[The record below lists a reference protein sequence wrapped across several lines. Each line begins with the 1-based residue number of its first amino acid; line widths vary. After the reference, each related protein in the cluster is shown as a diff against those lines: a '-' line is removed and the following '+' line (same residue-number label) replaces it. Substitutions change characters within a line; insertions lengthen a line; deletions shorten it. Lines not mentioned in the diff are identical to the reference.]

1 MIFQSS
7 IYIILATLIYSCC
20 IADTKTST
28 VSRFVNRTIPTWIMR
43 NIERGSL
50 QLVYLVVVLGSWT
63 IIFTYGYPAIDS
75 SNHIDS
81 RHKYAGYA
89 VFFMCMTSWLYASN
103 TCPGNVTAETMQ
115 LFDHYEYDNV
125 LYKNRE
131 CPTLKIRKIARSKY
145 DRYTKRHVPRFDHFC
160 GWINQAVG
168 EQNYRWFLLFLVY
181 GSWAMGT
188 LLYGEVIDH
197 DLLNTTFHNEILCS
211 LFQCGGEEG
220 KASYVIILHHLIRSH
235 MQIVGVLLLMLFIV
249 VCLGIFTAFHLY
261 ISSRNMTTN
270 EYYKWKEL
278 RKKHDKMTDRYL
290 QALKDGTV
298 QIGKRKRDAS
308 ASNESSSDVDV
319 GCMGPIGDAA
329 RSEATDEEIYDPGPM
344 PKNMYDKGII
354 NNFAEI
360 MRPLSF
366 RQGAKLSSLKQNGSN
381 CHANATDATKSKKF
395 Q

>member
-1 MIFQSS
+1 VPRISEAVQSFNYINYETIDCTMIFQSS

-145 DRYTKRHVPRFDHFC
+145 DRYTKRH
-160 GWINQAVG
+160 G
-168 EQNYRWFLLFLVY
+168 EIWMLLFWSKISR
-181 GSWAMGT
+181 GCISN
-188 LLYGEVIDH
+188 LY
-197 DLLNTTFHNEILCS
+197 
-211 LFQCGGEEG
+211 
-220 KASYVIILHHLIRSH
+220 
-235 MQIVGVLLLMLFIV
+235 
-249 VCLGIFTAFHLY
+249 
-261 ISSRNMTTN
+261 SSM
-270 EYYKWKEL
+270 
-278 RKKHDKMTDRYL
+278 
-290 QALKDGTV
+290 
-298 QIGKRKRDAS
+298 
-308 ASNESSSDVDV
+308 
-319 GCMGPIGDAA
+319 
-329 RSEATDEEIYDPGPM
+329 
-344 PKNMYDKGII
+344 
-354 NNFAEI
+354 
-360 MRPLSF
+360 
-366 RQGAKLSSLKQNGSN
+366 
-381 CHANATDATKSKKF
+381 
-395 Q
+395 